1 MYHKVSFTFDKF
13 IFIGIIFWIPR
24 SFIYS
29 KINYQILLISFILSN
44 FLLIKSNITTFKLLI
59 MFWMQATVFM
69 SESNII
75 RALSTNVRSICY
87 TLCCSYYVVSY
98 RVYAFELSLL
108 PIVMILLSTNASPSF
123 FLFYQV
129 LKTLEWKE

>member
-1 MYHKVSFTFDKF
+1 M
-13 IFIGIIFWIPR
+13 
-24 SFIYS
+24 
-29 KINYQILLISFILSN
+29 ISFILSN

-59 MFWMQATVFM
+59 MLWMQATIFM

-87 TLCCSYYVVSY
+87 VLCCSYYVVSY

-123 FLFYQV
+123 FFSNRYV
-129 LKTLEWKE
+129 RLKNKKGKKMFIRQPMGMVKCISFNYKKYNLLIFFIWYNDH